1 MSLRY
6 INGIVNENFID
17 FIMDNIISNA
27 NAYAAFLDGEATK
40 DEMYVI
46 LKKMM
51 RDSQLIMA
59 LNLAAV
65 VNSKNNEKPYN
76 AKRQEGFVLTSE
88 RDHRNENNCC

>member
-1 MSLRY
+1 MQKPL
-6 INGIVNENFID
+6 NGFTIYKRIVNENFID

-76 AKRQEGFVLTSE
+76 AKRHGRICT
-88 RDHRNENNCC
+88 DI

>member
-1 MSLRY
+1 MQKPLNEFTIYKR
-6 INGIVNENFID
+6 IVNENFID

-59 LNLAAV
+59 LNLAAA

-76 AKRQEGFVLTSE
+76 AK
-88 RDHRNENNCC
+88 